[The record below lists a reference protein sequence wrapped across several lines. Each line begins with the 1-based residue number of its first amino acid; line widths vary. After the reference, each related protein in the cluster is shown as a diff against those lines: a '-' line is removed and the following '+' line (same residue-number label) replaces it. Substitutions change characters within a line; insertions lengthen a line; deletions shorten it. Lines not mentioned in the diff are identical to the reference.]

1 MSDWADPV
9 MVSEGWKINRIFY
22 TESEQEHKT
31 YKMSDWADPVMVSE
45 GWKINR
51 IFYTESEQEHK
62 NIQDVWL
69 GWPGNGAWRLKN

>member
-1 MSDWADPV
+1 
-9 MVSEGWKINRIFY
+9 
-22 TESEQEHKT
+22 
-31 YKMSDWADPVMVSE
+31 MSDWADPVMVSE

-69 GWPGNGAWRLKN
+69 GRPGDGIWRLKNNRIFYTESEQEHKNIQDVWLGWPGNGVWRLKN